1 MHAMEKLRGHCV
13 SEAEKEAINVFQ
25 DMILTIRWMKNLQ
38 RSNQKDIRTWGES
51 NP

>member
-1 MHAMEKLRGHCV
+1 MNAIEKLQGHCV
-13 SEAEKEAINVFQ
+13 SEAEKAAINVFQ

-38 RSNQKDIRTWGES
+38 RTNQKDNRTCKS